1 MRFGLYAIA
10 GAAMVQDP
18 FKGSEKPGIVHCA
31 SK

>member
-18 FKGSEKPGIVHCA
+18 FKGSEKPSILRCS